1 MITSNIGKLFLKAYN
16 EKYGANYDA
25 KTFFIEQYYPIIYQ
39 SNKYAQWVT
48 NSPFVQGL
56 ESSKS
61 GEFGVSEIIKDSKGK
76 TKIFSNNEELQSF
89 LTNEIEKRKD
99 LLEIKE
105 KKLKQVKI
113 LKKLDSIEQ
122 NKLLKCF
129 INKVE
134 SSEADASI
142 AIGYPTLDIN
152 ATTSG
157 QVTNLKLV
165 ISKDDIYFSWI
176 GAGLGV
182 GLQGGYSILFDN
194 TLILLDLFEGWKVY
208 RTVLNETQNLKGN
221 QINTWNGQ
229 WLTHR
234 YSKLYMPDK
243 PMANFNP
250 FSTKDGLM
258 SVDVQSWT
266 RVLIAIS
273 QKFDNLQMMG
283 YVYNYGQTNT
293 TIGFIPFLL
302 QQIRRPIE
310 LYQYLF
316 GIDSTKKGGS
326 LWGSA
331 FGFSKACQLGFIG
344 LKAMEPKGLRDYF
357 EKGKLPKYN
366 EIDEKQ
372 EISFNTYKIWIMA
385 MLNNEK
391 LWDKAQEFA
400 TELQKYASTGERG
413 KTGNANKVK
422 TVLEATNK
430 PNFIKSLVDVVAD
443 ANDKTKIEEVAA
455 LVNVMPTDNVPY
467 FLTLIRFNY
476 AAINN
481 NKKQ

>member
-1 MITSNIGKLFLKAYN
+1 MITSNIGKIFLRAYN
-16 EKYGANYDA
+16 KKYETNYDA
-25 KTFFIEQYYPIIYQ
+25 KTFFVEQYYPLFFDQ
-39 SNKYAQWVT
+39 QKYLMTAG
-48 NSPFVQGL
+48 NSPL
-56 ESSKS
+56 ENPKLSWDKM
-61 GEFGVSEIIKDSKGK
+61 IKGNLDFESPDRRKER
-76 TKIFSNNEELQSF
+76 FNNLMDK
-89 LTNEIEKRKD
+89 IEK
-99 LLEIKE
+99 
-105 KKLKQVKI
+105 
-113 LKKLDSIEQ
+113 
-122 NKLLKCF
+122 N
-129 INKVE
+129 N
-134 SSEADASI
+134 ADASI
-142 AIGYPTLDIN
+142 AIGYPTLDVN
-152 ATTSG
+152 STTSG
-157 QVTNLKLV
+157 QVSNINICV
-165 ISKDDIYFSWI
+165 SKEDIYFSWI
-176 GAGLGV
+176 GAGLGI
-182 GLQGGYSILFDN
+182 GIQGGFSILFDN
-194 TLILLDLFEGWKVY
+194 TQILLDLFEGWNVY
-208 RTVLNETQNLKGN
+208 REALNTTANLKGN

-229 WLTHR
+229 WLTHK
-234 YSKLYMPDK
+234 YSNLFVDNNH
-243 PMANFNP
+243 MANFSP
-250 FSTKDGLM
+250 FSTKDELM
-258 SVDVQSWT
+258 TVDVQSWT
-266 RVLIAIS
+266 KVLIAIS
-273 QKFDNLQMMG
+273 RKYENPQMMG

-316 GIDSTKKGGS
+316 GIDSTKKAES

>member
-1 MITSNIGKLFLKAYN
+1 MITSNIGKIFLKAYN
-16 EKYGANYDA
+16 EKCGTNYDA

-105 KKLKQVKI
+105 KKLKQIKI

-157 QVTNLKLV
+157 QVTNLKID
-165 ISKDDIYFSWI
+165 ISKDDVYLSWI

-194 TLILLDLFEGWKVY
+194 ALILLDLFEGWKVY

-234 YSKLYMPDK
+234 YSKLYVSDV
-243 PMANFNP
+243 PMADFNP

-258 SVDVQSWT
+258 NVEVQSWT

-273 QKFDNLQMMG
+273 QKFGNPQMMG

-293 TIGFIPFLL
+293 TIGFIPFVLA
-302 QQIRRPIE
+302 QIRRPVE
-310 LYQYLF
+310 LYQHLF
-316 GIDSTKKGGS
+316 GMDSAKKAEP
-326 LWGSA
+326 LWGTA
-331 FGFSKACQLGFIG
+331 FGFANACQAGAIG
-344 LKAMEPKGLRDYF
+344 VRAMEPKGLTDYIM
-357 EKGKLPKYN
+357 KGRIPKLPNN
-366 EIDEKQ
+366 EEQQIN
-372 EISFNTYKIWIMA
+372 FNTYQIWILA
-385 MLNNEK
+385 MLNNEE
-391 LWDKAQEFA
+391 LWAKAQQFA
-400 TELQKYASTGERG
+400 QELQSYASAGDRG
-413 KTGNANKVK
+413 KKVNSNKVSA
-422 TVLEATNK
+422 VLETTNK
-430 PNFIKSLVDVVAD
+430 QNFIKSLVDVISD
-443 ANDKTKIEEVAA
+443 AENKENIETVVA
-455 LVNVMPTDNVPY
+455 LVNKMQTDNVPY
-467 FLTLIRFNY
+467 FLTLIRFHY

-481 NKKQ
+481 TKK